1 MINLEIPK
9 KFKPLASQANQVAT
23 EVFRPIS
30 RKYDAAE
37 HAYPKELD
45 MLASLIDGMNEGS
58 DIGGAGAAG
67 VRREANGDDDGENRN
82 GSNLSTV
89 LGIIE
94 LCWGDVG
101 LLLSMPRQGLGNS
114 AIASVATEEQLEHY
128 GGKWAAMAI
137 TEPEAGSDSAAI
149 RTTAELDGDEYVLNG
164 EKIFVTSG
172 DRADLIVVWAT
183 LDRSKGRAAIKSFIV
198 ERDNPGLKLDR
209 LEHKLGIRASDTANF
224 TLQDCRVPKEA
235 LLGDPEVDGKKGFA
249 GAMQTFDNTRPLV
262 AAMAVGVARAALE
275 ETRERLAEA
284 GRRGRLRHP
293 RPLPARRRGALPG
306 DGGRLRGGLAADPAG
321 RLDGR
326 QRQAQLAAGLDGQGQ
341 GRPHLRR
348 RRPRLRRALR
358 QRRLRRERA
367 AREVGPRREDPRHL
381 RGDPADPAADRRPPA
396 ARQEL
401 AANCGNRRGSGC
413 PSPETVAAGAAR
425 LSVRRGTTRQATR
438 SPEGIGRG
446 PPPIFVRQ
454 TAGREPDR
462 GLDGASPASRL
473 GIVAVDARGRTGGTG
488 TSAN

>member
-30 RKYDAAE
+30 RKYDEAE

-67 VRREANGDDDGENRN
+67 VRRENNGDDGENRN

-114 AIASVATEEQLEHY
+114 AIASVATEEQLERY

-172 DRADLIVVWAT
+172 DRADLIVVWAS

-235 LLGDPEVDGKKGFA
+235 LLGDPEVEREKGFA
-249 GAMQTFDNTRPLV
+249 GAMETFDNTRPLV

-275 ETRERLAEA
+275 ETRKQLDEA
-284 GRRGRLRHP
+284 GVEIDYDT
-293 RPLPARRRGALPG
+293 PALSQHAAAAALPG
-306 DGGRLRGGLAADPAG
+306 DGGRLRGRLAAHPAG

-326 QRQAQLAAGLDGQGQ
+326 QRQAELAAGLDGEGE
-341 GRPHLRR
+341 GGPHLRR
-348 RRPRLRRALR
+348 RHPRLRRALR

-367 AREVGPRREDPRHL
+367 AGEVGPRREDPRHL
-381 RGDPADPAADRRPPA
+381 RGDPADPAADRRPA
-396 ARQEL
+396 AAEEDVVRTWV
-401 AANCGNRRGSGC
+401 ARRRGRGV
-413 PSPETVAAGAAR
+413 PLAETSRCGSR
-425 LSVRRGTTRQATR
+425 LSVREAAP
-438 SPEGIGRG
+438 S
-446 PPPIFVRQ
+446 
-454 TAGREPDR
+454 
-462 GLDGASPASRL
+462 
-473 GIVAVDARGRTGGTG
+473 
-488 TSAN
+488 

>member
-1 MINLEIPK
+1 MINLETPK
-9 KFKPLASQANQVAT
+9 KFKPLVSQAHQVAT

-30 RKYDAAE
+30 RKYDIAE
-37 HAYPKELD
+37 HTYPKELD

-58 DIGGAGAAG
+58 ENGAGAAG
-67 VRREANGDDDGENRN
+67 VRRESNGDGDVANRN

-89 LGIIE
+89 LSIIE
-94 LCWGDVG
+94 MCWGDVG

-114 AIASVATEEQLEHY
+114 AIASVATEEQLERY
-128 GGKWAAMAI
+128 GGRWAAMAI

-235 LLGDPEVDGKKGFA
+235 LLGSSDVEDKQGFG

-275 ETRERLAEA
+275 
-284 GRRGRLRHP
+284 
-293 RPLPARRRGALPG
+293 
-306 DGGRLRGGLAADPAG
+306 
-321 RLDGR
+321 
-326 QRQAQLAAGLDGQGQ
+326 Q
-341 GRPHLRR
+341 
-348 RRPRLRRALR
+348 
-358 QRRLRRERA
+358 
-367 AREVGPRREDPRHL
+367 ARECLSSAGVEVDYAT
-381 RGDPADPAADRRPPA
+381 PALCQHAAV
-396 ARQEL
+396 ARFLEME
-401 AANCGNRRGSGC
+401 ADW
-413 PSPETVAAGAAR
+413 EAAR
-425 LSVRRGTTRQATR
+425 LQTLHAAWMADNGRPNSLQA
-438 SPEGIGRG
+438 SMAKAK
-446 PPPIFVRQ
+446 
-454 TAGREPDR
+454 AGRTCVEVTLGCVELCGSFGYGEGELLEKWARDAKI
-462 GLDGASPASRL
+462 LDIFEGTQQVQL
-473 GIVAVDARGRTGGTG
+473 LIVARQLLGKSSSELR
-488 TSAN
+488 

>member
-1 MINLEIPK
+1 MINLEVPK
-9 KFKPLASQANQVAT
+9 KFKPLADQAHQVAT

-30 RKYDAAE
+30 RKYDEAE
-37 HAYPKELD
+37 HTYPKELD

-67 VRREANGDDDGENRN
+67 VRRESGGDPDQNRN

-172 DRADLIVVWAT
+172 DRADLIVVWAS

-224 TLQDCRVPKEA
+224 TLQDCRVPKDA
-235 LLGDPEVDGKKGFA
+235 LLGDPEVKEKGFA
-249 GAMQTFDNTRPLV
+249 GVMETFDNTRPLV
-262 AAMAVGVARAALE
+262 AAMAVGVTRAALE
-275 ETRERLAEA
+275 ETRSRLAEA
-284 GRRGRLRHP
+284 GVEIDYSV
-293 RPLPARRRGALPG
+293 PALSQP
-306 DGGRLRGGLAADPAG
+306 AAAARFLEMEADYEAAWLLTLHAAWMADNAKPNSLQASMAKAKAG
-321 RLDGR
+321 RTCVEVTLGCVELCGAVGYGENELLEKWARDSKILDIFEGT
-326 QRQAQLAAGLDGQGQ
+326 QQIQLLI
-341 GRPHLRR
+341 
-348 RRPRLRRALR
+348 
-358 QRRLRRERA
+358 
-367 AREVGPRREDPRHL
+367 V
-381 RGDPADPAADRRPPA
+381 
-396 ARQEL
+396 ARQLLGKSSAEL
-401 AANCGNRRGSGC
+401 R
-413 PSPETVAAGAAR
+413 
-425 LSVRRGTTRQATR
+425 
-438 SPEGIGRG
+438 
-446 PPPIFVRQ
+446 
-454 TAGREPDR
+454 
-462 GLDGASPASRL
+462 
-473 GIVAVDARGRTGGTG
+473 
-488 TSAN
+488 

>member
-1 MINLEIPK
+1 MINLETPK

-30 RKYDAAE
+30 RKYDEAE

-45 MLASLIDGMNEGS
+45 MLAALIDGMNDASEH
-58 DIGGAGAAG
+58 GASGASG
-67 VRREANGDDDGENRN
+67 VRREAAGEGSENRN
-82 GSNLSTV
+82 GTNLSTV

-101 LLLSMPRQGLGNS
+101 LLLTMPRQGLGNS
-114 AIASVATEEQLEHY
+114 AIASVATEEQLERY

-183 LDRSKGRAAIKSFIV
+183 LDRKVGRAAIKSFIV

-235 LLGDPEVDGKKGFA
+235 LLGSSEIDAEKGKQGFG

-262 AAMAVGVARAALE
+262 AGMAVGVTRAALDE
-275 ETRERLAEA
+275 ARARLAEA
-284 GRRGRLRHP
+284 GVEIDYST
-293 RPLPARRRGALPG
+293 PALSQPAAAARFLEMEADYEAAL
-306 DGGRLRGGLAADPAG
+306 LLTLQAAWMADNGKPNSLQASMAKAKAG
-321 RLDGR
+321 RTCVEVALGCVELCGSVGYGEGELLEKWARDSKILDIFEGT
-326 QRQAQLAAGLDGQGQ
+326 QQIQLLI
-341 GRPHLRR
+341 
-348 RRPRLRRALR
+348 
-358 QRRLRRERA
+358 
-367 AREVGPRREDPRHL
+367 V
-381 RGDPADPAADRRPPA
+381 
-396 ARQEL
+396 ARQLLGKNSSEL
-401 AANCGNRRGSGC
+401 R
-413 PSPETVAAGAAR
+413 
-425 LSVRRGTTRQATR
+425 
-438 SPEGIGRG
+438 
-446 PPPIFVRQ
+446 
-454 TAGREPDR
+454 
-462 GLDGASPASRL
+462 
-473 GIVAVDARGRTGGTG
+473 
-488 TSAN
+488 

>member
-9 KFKPLASQANQVAT
+9 KFKPLATQANQVAL

-30 RKYDAAE
+30 RKYDEAE
-37 HAYPKELD
+37 HEYPKELD

-67 VRREANGDDDGENRN
+67 VRREESRDDAENRN

-114 AIASVATEEQLEHY
+114 AIASVATEEQLEKY

-172 DRADLIVVWAT
+172 DRADLIVVWAS

-235 LLGDPEVDGKKGFA
+235 LLGDPEVKEKGFA
-249 GAMQTFDNTRPLV
+249 GVMETFDNTRPLV
-262 AAMAVGVARAALE
+262 AAMAVGVTRAALE
-275 ETRERLAEA
+275 ETRKRLKKAGVEVDYDVPANSQHAAAARFLEMEADYEAAWLLTLQAAWMADNSKPNSLQASMSKAKA
-284 GRRGRLRHP
+284 GRTCVDVTLGCVELCGSVGYGENE
-293 RPLPARRRGALPG
+293 LLEKWARDAKI
-306 DGGRLRGGLAADPAG
+306 
-321 RLDGR
+321 LDIFEGT
-326 QRQAQLAAGLDGQGQ
+326 QQIQLLI
-341 GRPHLRR
+341 
-348 RRPRLRRALR
+348 
-358 QRRLRRERA
+358 
-367 AREVGPRREDPRHL
+367 V
-381 RGDPADPAADRRPPA
+381 
-396 ARQEL
+396 ARQLLGKSSSEL
-401 AANCGNRRGSGC
+401 R
-413 PSPETVAAGAAR
+413 
-425 LSVRRGTTRQATR
+425 
-438 SPEGIGRG
+438 
-446 PPPIFVRQ
+446 
-454 TAGREPDR
+454 
-462 GLDGASPASRL
+462 
-473 GIVAVDARGRTGGTG
+473 
-488 TSAN
+488 